1 MFVNEW
7 KNEMILECLS
17 EQAEKEKLIFYSK
30 IKKNSKW
37 KEQKVFFS
45 SNKKINSSYWKQL
58 QLQLH

>member
-37 KEQKVFFS
+37 KGIYK
-45 SNKKINSSYWKQL
+45 
-58 QLQLH
+58 